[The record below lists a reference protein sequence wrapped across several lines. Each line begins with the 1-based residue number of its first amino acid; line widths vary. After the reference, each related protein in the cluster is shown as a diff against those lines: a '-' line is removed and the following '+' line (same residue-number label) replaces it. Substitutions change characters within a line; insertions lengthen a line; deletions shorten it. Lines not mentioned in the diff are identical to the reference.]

1 MTEIAPIPGL
11 TARQYR
17 DEAIRNA
24 EAIYASEVQNAE
36 ALKQKS
42 TIDATSARDDI
53 VREARETLESYK
65 KRAAEASNKI
75 DKKLRAD
82 EVKAERVIQEQRVIK
97 AADDRVKAILKV
109 AETYKRRISE
119 AGENRKRAILRAHE
133 DEKQMKLKEKEAAKN
148 QKKISRLS
156 SDPEPKAKKTAKN
169 TSVIKNK
176 LQQSESAIE
185 LHKKPGRDVKIVK
198 HDLSPLK
205 EIKPVQKPV
214 DEDTRKDQ
222 RREAKDINA
231 KREDKSP
238 HIKRDGN
245 IKLVISNDSSDA
257 THINSFVK
265 SLSEISGIKIVM
277 VSGDIQEGTQVVIT
291 WESLADLSAELRQ
304 LSIVKEVVERHSD
317 IMITLSPLVVF
328 KNI

>member
-1 MTEIAPIPGL
+1 MTEIASIPGA

-17 DEAIRNA
+17 DQAIRNA
-24 EAIYASEVQNAE
+24 ETIYTSEVQNAE
-36 ALKQKS
+36 SLKQKS
-42 TIDATSARDDI
+42 IIDATAARDDV

-75 DKKLRAD
+75 DKKLSAD
-82 EVKAERVIQEQRVIK
+82 EAKAERVIQEQRIIK
-97 AADDRVKAILKV
+97 AADDRVRTILK
-109 AETYKRRISE
+109 AGETYKRQVAAAE
-119 AGENRKRAILRAHE
+119 ENRKRAILQAHE
-133 DEKQMKLKEKEAAKN
+133 DEKQMKLKEKEAAKI
-148 QKKISRLS
+148 QKETSRPSSGSERKANISA
-156 SDPEPKAKKTAKN
+156 DNTAA
-169 TSVIKNK
+169 VKNK
-176 LQQSESAIE
+176 LQRSESAVE
-185 LHKKPGRDVKIVK
+185 AQNKPGRDAKSEK
-198 HDLSPLK
+198 HGTTTLK
-205 EIKPVQKPV
+205 EIKPVQKSV

-222 RREAKDINA
+222 ERQAKDIKA
-231 KREDKSP
+231 KREDKSV
-238 HIKRDGN
+238 HFKRDGN

-277 VSGDIQEGTQVVIT
+277 VSGDIQGGTQVVIT
-291 WESLADLSAELRQ
+291 WESSADLSEKLMQ